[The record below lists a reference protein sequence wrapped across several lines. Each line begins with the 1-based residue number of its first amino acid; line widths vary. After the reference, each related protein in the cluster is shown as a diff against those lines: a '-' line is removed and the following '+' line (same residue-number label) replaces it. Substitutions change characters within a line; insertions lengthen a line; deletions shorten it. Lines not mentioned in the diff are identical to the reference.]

1 MKWASHIFSILIVF
15 VATFTVHGQD
25 SREAKQNI
33 ELQVAG
39 SALLAVSGPPVK
51 LILAGALEA
60 GGAIQQSVDNDL
72 TRLRISSQVNNGEL
86 RSITAKISE
95 PLVGTT
101 LQVELKD
108 PNNNFVYPECKGT
121 LTGSKEL
128 SDVTDVTLAEG
139 VGTCWSGTAEGDG
152 YVIKYLFK
160 AIPNAPIL
168 KSAVITVTF
177 TISSVTSDAN
187 V

>member
-1 MKWASHIFSILIVF
+1 MKRASHIFVVLLMYVTPLSVF
-15 VATFTVHGQD
+15 SQN

-39 SALLAVSGPPVK
+39 SALLAVAGPPVK
-51 LILAGALEA
+51 LILAGAVEA
-60 GGAIQQSVDNDL
+60 GGAIQQSVENDL

-86 RSITAKISE
+86 RNITAKISE

-121 LTGSKEL
+121 LTGSKQL
-128 SDVTDVTLAEG
+128 TDVTDVTLAEG
-139 VGTCWSGTAEGDG
+139 VGTCWSGTADGDG
-152 YVIKYLFK
+152 YVIKYQFK

>member
-1 MKWASHIFSILIVF
+1 MVRASYIVVFILVF
-15 VATFTVHGQD
+15 LISQSANCQD

-39 SALLAVSGPPVK
+39 SALLAVAGPPVK
-51 LILAGALEA
+51 LILAGAVEA
-60 GGAIQQSVDNDL
+60 GGAIQESVENDL
-72 TRLRISSQVNNGEL
+72 SRLLISSQVNSGEL
-86 RSITAKISE
+86 RSISAKISE

-101 LQVELKD
+101 LSVELKD
-108 PNNNFVYPECKGT
+108 PNSHFVYPESKGT
-121 LTGSKEL
+121 LTGAKQL

-139 VGTCWSGTAEGDG
+139 IGTCWSGTSSDDG

-168 KSAVITVTF
+168 KSAIITVTF
-177 TISSVTSDAN
+177 TISTVTSDAN